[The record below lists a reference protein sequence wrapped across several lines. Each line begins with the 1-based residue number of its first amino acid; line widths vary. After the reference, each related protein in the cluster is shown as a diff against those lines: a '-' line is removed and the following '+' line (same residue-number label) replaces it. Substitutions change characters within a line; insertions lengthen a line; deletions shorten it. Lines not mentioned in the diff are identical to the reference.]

1 MDDNLAQPR
10 DWGVSETSPRRFI
23 RIPGA
28 VNLHLDNSSKS
39 RARRLHGRVGSLT
52 TPTLRGV
59 SAMAG
64 DVSETG
70 TSHGHGVVRPLC
82 LNDVNWMG
90 HMLQHHPR
98 VRSKTLGR
106 GGEQLENALSALHN
120 WQPREKGAPH
130 PDQHLQLG
138 ETADSKQVTA
148 RGKRAV
154 SGQRTVEFAQILCF
168 VRQGTLNSL
177 DFPGAAQGQ
186 TE

>member
-1 MDDNLAQPR
+1 
-10 DWGVSETSPRRFI
+10 
-23 RIPGA
+23 
-28 VNLHLDNSSKS
+28 
-39 RARRLHGRVGSLT
+39 
-52 TPTLRGV
+52 
-59 SAMAG
+59 
-64 DVSETG
+64 
-70 TSHGHGVVRPLC
+70 
-82 LNDVNWMG
+82 
-90 HMLQHHPR
+90 MLQHHPR